1 MLDLVPVATVVETR
15 TDFVTPTFSSLLSAF
30 GGALGLW
37 LGLGVVQLVQV
48 ASSTLSFYPATSQLP
63 DFQTVYMMTRR
74 LNKLF
79 RNVG

>member
-48 ASSTLSFYPATSQLP
+48 TSCTLYPAASQLP

-79 RNVG
+79 RNIG

>member
-48 ASSTLSFYPATSQLP
+48 TSSTLNPATSQLP
-63 DFQTVYMMTRR
+63 DFQTVYMMTRS

>member
-48 ASSTLSFYPATSQLP
+48 ASLYSTHPATSQLP

-74 LNKLF
+74 LNKVF

>member
-48 ASSTLSFYPATSQLP
+48 TSCTLLYSRYPSSKSSWKEEEELP
-63 DFQTVYMMTRR
+63 LYRQ
-74 LNKLF
+74 
-79 RNVG
+79 

>member
-48 ASSTLSFYPATSQLP
+48 ASSTLHILQPLNFLI
-63 DFQTVYMMTRR
+63 FRR
-74 LNKLF
+74 CT
-79 RNVG
+79 

>member
-48 ASSTLSFYPATSQLP
+48 TSCTLLYISCNLSTS
-63 DFQTVYMMTRR
+63 
-74 LNKLF
+74 
-79 RNVG
+79 

>member
-1 MLDLVPVATVVETR
+1 MLDLVPVATVMETR

-48 ASSTLSFYPATSQLP
+48 ASSTLLYTSCNLS
-63 DFQTVYMMTRR
+63 TS
-74 LNKLF
+74 
-79 RNVG
+79 

>member
-48 ASSTLSFYPATSQLP
+48 ASCTLHTYPATSQLP
-63 DFQTVYMMTRR
+63 DFQTMYMMTRH

-79 RNVG
+79 KNIG